1 MDELKKQILFYNSQ
15 IIQKENKGFEIEKGK
30 IYSWND

>member
-30 IYSWND
+30 IYS